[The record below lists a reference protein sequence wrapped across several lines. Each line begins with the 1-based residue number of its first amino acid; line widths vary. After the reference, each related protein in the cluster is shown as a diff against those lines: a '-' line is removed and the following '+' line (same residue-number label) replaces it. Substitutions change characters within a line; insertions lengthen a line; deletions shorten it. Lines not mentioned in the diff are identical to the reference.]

1 MSDEAKPYTLDDV
14 DAMEVLHHRHPR
26 LRATVKALD
35 AAEAERDDLRKSL
48 ASVDAARLVELKRA
62 EKAEATLVARH
73 GGEPLALLAE
83 LDAARAEVERLR
95 EALKA
100 SRRPRHRT
108 GHDAETERR
117 ARGRADGR
125 GGAAARCAARTS

>member
-1 MSDEAKPYTLDDV
+1 MSDEVKPYTLDDI
-14 DAMEVLHHRHPR
+14 DALEALHHRYPR
-26 LRATVKALD
+26 IRATVEALD

-95 EALKA
+95 EALKGA
-100 SRRPRHRT
+100 
-108 GHDAETERR
+108 DALVTAQDTMLQAERR
-117 ARGRADGR
+117 ARRRADGR
-125 GGAAARCAARTS
+125 GGAAASALR